1 MIRKLLLKTSV
12 LFMMFSMMNSALKAQ
27 VNITFPEVLFTN
39 ASTIAREGTSTVI
52 LDRLISLVDNTP
64 AGEQIRISIYLIN
77 YQPLMDALKNAETR
91 GVNIKILVDMSR
103 SDSQE
108 TNATS
113 LPWLQ
118 TNLAASEVV
127 STVNDVSTLSINHHK
142 YALFSKVN
150 TNAGLVSNVTFQTSH
165 NFTSSDARKV
175 QDAITFNHAGI
186 YNAFLNNWQVM
197 RNNAASGMKNNFNYD
212 VFEDVA
218 NGLRA
223 EFFPKISG
231 GSFIGQDNVLENLNA
246 ITDVA
251 NAKIRIAMSDWS
263 DLRVAIADKLIALKN
278 QGATIEVYAKD
289 AAGTQVQSKLRQ
301 LQQLGAT
308 VRIFN
313 LESGSDAKFNIHAKI
328 MLIEGTWKGQANSKV
343 IITGSHNYTDPALK
357 ANNEVL
363 VYLLNSPLFNQYHNY
378 FEGLKTVV
386 PSVQLLAWDLN
397 AIASADQFSE
407 YPTTYSSGMLSS
419 KITRGSGLLYFALS
433 KGFSSVKVDLGS
445 GILTTT
451 LNEAKDRNE
460 YYEFSIKPLPGKS
473 ISLSEISAK
482 IRRTA
487 NGATKMQWTYILN
500 GGPVTNV
507 GSEINVNTTST
518 GYYLDPI
525 NVSNIVYL
533 QDIRPDELVKIRLYI
548 YGEGTRAGTFAFG
561 QSSTTDVNV
570 LSIRGDLANI
580 SDDNLLISW
589 GANALSG
596 ETASFTSTTRSSAI
610 ASSSM
615 IRGGGLEASSLSK
628 GFSSRTNA
636 NLNFA
641 IVTDKTSAIAN
652 NSYVEFDVNVL
663 ANYKVSIKTIYA
675 KLRRSSAGARNY
687 IIQYSING
695 GTFLDVSPTI
705 AFSNTFAGGIS
716 QDPID
721 ISGIAALQNIEG
733 AKNIKFRIYSWGY
746 TSTGGSFAF
755 GLSETS
761 SDDVFTIAGTA
772 VSTSLP
778 VVLNKFEVVKQA
790 TQVNLNWSTSSEK
803 NNSHFKIL
811 KSSDAKNWILL
822 STIQGQGTKDGISI
836 YNYTDINPEI
846 GNNYYQLKQ
855 VDFNGDATLSEI
867 KVVNYGLLTNE
878 LKAYA
883 DDVKV
888 IAFINQQEVD
898 EGYLSIFD
906 ISGKQLLS
914 EKVKLSSGLN
924 KIILP
929 INLVKGVY
937 VLRLD
942 KLQENYT
949 IKFIAI

>member
-1 MIRKLLLKTSV
+1 MIRKLLLKISMI
-12 LFMMFSMMNSALKAQ
+12 FMMLGVMNTSLKAQ
-27 VNITFPEVLFTN
+27 VNITFPEVLFTD
-39 ASTIAREGTSTVI
+39 ASLIAREGTSTVI
-52 LDRLISLVDNTP
+52 LDRLIALIDNTP
-64 AGEQIRISIYLIN
+64 AGENIRISIYLIN
-77 YQPLMDALKNAETR
+77 YQPVMDALKNAETR
-91 GVNIKILVDMSR
+91 GVNIKMLVDMSR

-108 TNATS
+108 TNAAS

-118 TNLAASEVV
+118 ANLAGSEIV
-127 STVNDVSTLSINHHK
+127 STVNDVSSLSINHHK
-142 YALFSKVN
+142 YVLFSKVN
-150 TNAGLVSNVTFQTSH
+150 TTAGLVSNITLQTSH
-165 NFTSSDARKV
+165 NFTLSDAKKV
-175 QDAITFNHAGI
+175 QDAITFNDAGI
-186 YNAFLNNWQVM
+186 YNAFLNNWQMM
-197 RNNAASGMKNNFNYD
+197 RSYAAAGMKNNFNYT
-212 VFEDVA
+212 VYEDVT

-223 EFFPKISG
+223 EFFPKITN
-231 GSFIGQDNVLENLNA
+231 GSFIGQDNVIENLNA

-289 AAGTQVQSKLRQ
+289 AAGTLVQTKLRQ

-386 PSVQLLAWDLN
+386 PTVQLLAWDLTGLT
-397 AIASADQFSE
+397 SSDQSD
-407 YPTTYSSGMLSS
+407 YPATYLSGMLGS
-419 KITRGSGLLYFALS
+419 KIARGSGLVYNVLT
-433 KGFSSVKVDLGS
+433 KGFSSAKADLGS
-445 GILTTT
+445 GVLTTT
-451 LNEAKDRNE
+451 FTEAKDRNE
-460 YYEFSIKPLPGKS
+460 YYEFSVKPLPGKA

-482 IRRTA
+482 IRRTS
-487 NGATKMQWTYILN
+487 NGSSKIQWTYILN
-500 GGPVTNV
+500 GGAITNI
-507 GSEINVNTTST
+507 GSEIGVNSTTE
-518 GYYLDPI
+518 GYYLAPV
-525 NVSNIVYL
+525 NVSNIIDL
-533 QDIRPDELVKIRLYI
+533 QDIRPDELVKIRLYV
-548 YGEGTRAGTFAFG
+548 YGEGTRTGTIAFG
-561 QSSTTDVNV
+561 VSSATDVNV
-570 LSIRGDLANI
+570 LTIRGDLANI

-589 GANALSG
+589 SANTLSG
-596 ETASFTSTTRSSAI
+596 ATASFTSTTRSNAI
-610 ASSSM
+610 SSSTM

-636 NLNFA
+636 SLNFT

-695 GTFLDVSPTI
+695 GTFLDASP
-705 AFSNTFAGGIS
+705 ALSFSNSFAGGIP

-721 ISGIAALQNIEG
+721 VSGVTALQNIEG
-733 AKNIKFRIYSWGY
+733 SKNIKFRIYSWGY
-746 TSTGGSFAF
+746 TSTVGSFAF

-778 VVLNKFEVVKQA
+778 VVLNKFEAVKQV
-790 TQVNLNWSTSSEK
+790 TQVGLNWSTSSEK
-803 NNSHFKIL
+803 NNSHFEIL
-811 KSSDAKNWILL
+811 RSSDAKNWTLL
-822 STIQGQGTKDGISI
+822 STIQGQGTKDELST
-836 YNYTDINPEI
+836 YSYADVNPEI

-855 VDFNGDATLSEI
+855 IDFNGDIALSEI

-883 DDVKV
+883 DDAQV
-888 IAFINQQEVD
+888 IAFISQQQVD
-898 EGYLSIFD
+898 EGYLNIFD
-906 ISGKQLLS
+906 ISGRKLLS
-914 EKVKLSSGLN
+914 EKVRLAFGLN
-924 KIILP
+924 KVALP
-929 INLVKGVY
+929 IRLAKGVY

-942 KLQENYT
+942 KAQEKLT
-949 IKFIAI
+949 TKFIK

>member
-1 MIRKLLLKTSV
+1 MIRKLLFKMGM

-127 STVNDVSTLSINHHK
+127 ATYNDVSTLSINHHK

-150 TNAGLVSNVTFQTSH
+150 TSAGLVSNVTFQTSH
-165 NFTSSDARKV
+165 NFTSSDAKKV
-175 QDAITFNHAGI
+175 QDAITFNNAGI

-231 GSFIGQDNVLENLNA
+231 GSFIGQDNVLENLDA

-289 AAGTQVQSKLRQ
+289 AAGTLVQTKLRQ

-357 ANNEVL
+357 TNNEVL
-363 VYLLNSPLFNQYHNY
+363 VYLLNSSVFNQYHTY

-386 PSVQLLAWDLN
+386 PSVQLLAWDFNSITTSDL
-397 AIASADQFSE
+397 SD
-407 YPTTYSSGMLSS
+407 YPATYSSGMLGS
-419 KITRGSGLLYFALS
+419 KIARGNGLVYNVLT
-433 KGFSSVKVDLGS
+433 KGFSSAKVDLGS

-451 LNEAKDRNE
+451 LTEAKDRNE
-460 YYEFSIKPLPGKS
+460 YYEFSVKPLPGKA

-482 IRRTA
+482 IRRTS
-487 NGATKMQWTYILN
+487 NGSSKIQWTYILN
-500 GGPVTNV
+500 SGPITNI
-507 GSEINVNTTST
+507 GSEISVNSTTA
-518 GYYLDPI
+518 GYYLDPVD
-525 NVSNIVYL
+525 VSNIADL
-533 QDIRPDELVKIRLYI
+533 QDIRPNELVKIRLYV
-548 YGEGTRAGTFAFG
+548 YSEGTRTGTIAFG
-561 QSSTTDVNV
+561 QSSTTDLNV
-570 LSIRGDLANI
+570 LTIRGDLANI

-589 GANALSG
+589 SANTLSG
-596 ETASFTSTTRSSAI
+596 ETASFASTTRSNAI
-610 ASSSM
+610 GSSTM
-615 IRGGGLEASSLSK
+615 IRGSGLEGSSLSK

-636 NLNFA
+636 NLSYT

-695 GTFLDVSPTI
+695 GTFLDASSTV
-705 AFSNTFAGGIS
+705 AFSNTFAGGIP

-721 ISGIAALQNIEG
+721 VSGVAALQNIEG

-790 TQVNLNWSTSSEK
+790 TQVGLNWSTSSEK
-803 NNSHFKIL
+803 NNSHFEVL
-811 KSSDAKNWILL
+811 KSSDAKNWTLL
-822 STIQGQGTKDGISI
+822 SSVKGNGTTTAV
-836 YNYTDINPEI
+836 NYYQYVDVNPKI
-846 GNNYYQLKQ
+846 GNNYYRLKQ
-855 VDFNGDATLSEI
+855 VDFDGNFELSEI
-867 KVVNYGLLTNE
+867 KVVNYALLTNE
-878 LKAYA
+878 LKVFA
-883 DDVKV
+883 DDAKV
-888 IAFINQQEVD
+888 LVFINQQQVD
-898 EGYLSIFD
+898 EGFLNIFD
-906 ISGKQLLS
+906 LMGRQILS
-914 EKVKLSSGLN
+914 ERVKLVAGEN
-924 KIILP
+924 KIALP
-929 INLVKGVY
+929 INLSKGLY
-937 VLRLD
+937 ILRLD
-942 KLQENYT
+942 KAYEKLSV
-949 IKFIAI
+949 KFIK

>member
-1 MIRKLLLKTSV
+1 MIRKLLFKMGM
-12 LFMMFSMMNSALKAQ
+12 LFMMFNMMNLSLKAQ

-127 STVNDVSTLSINHHK
+127 ATVNDVSTLSINHHK

-150 TNAGLVSNVTFQTSH
+150 TSAGLVSNITFQTSH
-165 NFTSSDARKV
+165 NFTTSDAKKV
-175 QDAITFNHAGI
+175 QDAITFNDAGI
-186 YNAFLNNWQVM
+186 YNVFLSNWQMM
-197 RNNAASGMKNNFNYD
+197 RSYAAAGMKNNFNYT
-212 VFEDVA
+212 VYEDVA

-231 GSFIGQDNVLENLNA
+231 GSFIGQDNVLENLDA

-263 DLRVAIADKLIALKN
+263 DLRVAIVDKLIALKN

-313 LESGSDAKFNIHAKI
+313 LESGSDAKFNIHAKM

-363 VYLLNSPLFNQYHNY
+363 VYLLNSPVFNQYHTY

-386 PSVQLLAWDLN
+386 PTVQLLAWDFN
-397 AIASADQFSE
+397 SITSSDVGD
-407 YPTTYSSGMLSS
+407 YPATYSSGMLSS
-419 KITRGSGLLYFALS
+419 KLARGSGLVYNVLT
-433 KGFSSVKVDLGS
+433 KGFSSAKADLGV
-445 GILTTT
+445 GVLTTNLT
-451 LNEAKDRNE
+451 EAKDRNE

-473 ISLSEISAK
+473 VSLSEISAK

-507 GSEINVNTTST
+507 GSEINVNTTSS
-518 GYYLDPI
+518 GYYLAPVD
-525 NVSNIVYL
+525 VSNIADL
-533 QDIRPDELVKIRLYI
+533 QDIRPNELVKIRLYV
-548 YGEGTRAGTFAFG
+548 YGEGTRTGTIAFG

-570 LSIRGDLANI
+570 LTIRGDLANI

-589 GANALSG
+589 SANSLSG
-596 ETASFTSTTRSSAI
+596 ETASFASTTRSSAL
-610 ASSSM
+610 SSVTM
-615 IRGGGLEASSLSK
+615 TRGSGLEASSLSR

-636 NLNFA
+636 NISFA
-641 IVTDKTSAIAN
+641 SVTDKTSAIAN

-663 ANYKVSIKTIYA
+663 ANYKVSIKAIYA

-695 GTFLDVSPTI
+695 GTFLDASPTI

-761 SDDVFTIAGTA
+761 SDDVFTVAGTT
-772 VSTSLP
+772 VSTALP
-778 VVLNKFEVVKQA
+778 VVLNKFEAVKQA
-790 TQVNLNWSTSSEK
+790 TQVNLNWSTASEK
-803 NNSHFKIL
+803 SNSHFEIL

-822 STIQGQGTKDGISI
+822 STIQGQGTKDGVST
-836 YNYTDINPEI
+836 YNYTDINPEV

-855 VDFNGDATLSEI
+855 VDFNGDVTLSEI

-929 INLVKGVY
+929 INLAKGVY

-942 KLQENYT
+942 KVQEKFT

>member
-1 MIRKLLLKTSV
+1 MIRKLLFKMGV
-12 LFMMFSMMNSALKAQ
+12 LLMVFSMVSSSLKAQ

-91 GVNIKILVDMSR
+91 GVNIKILVDISR

-127 STVNDVSTLSINHHK
+127 ATYNDVSTLSINHHK

-150 TNAGLVSNVTFQTSH
+150 TSAGLVNNVTFQTSH
-165 NFTSSDARKV
+165 NFTTSDARKV

-197 RNNAASGMKNNFNYD
+197 RNNAASGMKNNFNYT

-231 GSFIGQDNVLENLNA
+231 GSFIGQDNVLENLDA

-289 AAGTQVQSKLRQ
+289 AAGTQIQSKLRQ

-357 ANNEVL
+357 TNNEVL
-363 VYLLNSPLFNQYHNY
+363 VYLLNSPVFNQYHTY

-386 PSVQLLAWDLN
+386 TTVQILAWDFN
-397 AIASADQFSE
+397 SITSSDVGD
-407 YPTTYSSGMLSS
+407 YPATYSSGMLGS
-419 KITRGSGLLYFALS
+419 KLTRGSGLVYNALT
-433 KGFSSVKVDLGS
+433 KGFSSAKANNLGT
-445 GILTTT
+445 GVLTTNLT
-451 LNEAKDRNE
+451 EAKDRNE
-460 YYEFSIKPLPGKS
+460 YYEFSVKPLPGKA

-487 NGATKMQWTYILN
+487 NGSSKIQWTYILN
-500 GGPVTNV
+500 SGAVTNI
-507 GSEINVNTTST
+507 GSEISVNST
-518 GYYLDPI
+518 ADGYYLAPI
-525 NVSNIVYL
+525 DVSNIADL
-533 QDIRPDELVKIRLYI
+533 QDIRPDELVKIRLYV
-548 YGEGTRAGTFAFG
+548 YGEGTRTGTIAFG
-561 QSSTTDVNV
+561 VSSATDVNV
-570 LSIRGDLANI
+570 LTIRGDLANI
-580 SDDNLLISW
+580 ADDNLLISW
-589 GANALSG
+589 SANSLSG
-596 ETASFTSTTRSSAI
+596 ETASFTSTTRSSAL
-610 ASSSM
+610 SSATMS
-615 IRGGGLEASSLSK
+615 RGSGLEASSLSR
-628 GFSSRTNA
+628 GFSSRTKT
-636 NLNFA
+636 NLDFNL
-641 IVTDKTSAIAN
+641 VTDKTRAIDY

-663 ANYKVSIKTIYA
+663 TNYKVSFKTIYA

-695 GTFLDVSPTI
+695 GTFIDASP
-705 AFSNTFAGGIS
+705 ALSFSNSFTGGIP

-721 ISGIAALQNIEG
+721 VSGVTALQNIEG
-733 AKNIKFRIYSWGY
+733 SKNIKFRIYSWGY
-746 TSTGGSFAF
+746 TSIGGSFAF
-755 GLSETS
+755 GLSETP
-761 SDDVFTIAGTA
+761 SDDVFSIAGTA
-772 VSTSLP
+772 VSTLP
-778 VVLNKFEVVKQA
+778 VVLNKFEAVKKA
-790 TQVNLNWSTSSEK
+790 TQVGLNWSTLSER
-803 NNSHFKIL
+803 NNSHFEIL
-811 KSSDAKNWILL
+811 KSSDAKNWTLL
-822 STIQGQGTKDGISI
+822 SSVKGNGTTTAV
-836 YNYTDINPEI
+836 NYYQYADVNPAI

-855 VDFNGDATLSEI
+855 VDFDGNFELSEV
-867 KVVNYGLLTNE
+867 KVVNYALLTNE
-878 LKAYA
+878 LKVYA
-883 DDVKV
+883 DDAKV
-888 IAFINQQEVD
+888 LAFINQQQVD
-898 EGYLSIFD
+898 EGYLNIFD
-906 ISGKQLLS
+906 LTGRQLLS
-914 EKVKLSSGLN
+914 ERVKLVAGEN
-924 KIILP
+924 KIALP
-929 INLVKGVY
+929 INLSKGIY
-937 VLRLD
+937 ILNLD
-942 KLQENYT
+942 KTHEQLS
-949 IKFIAI
+949 IKFIK